1 MVDYH
6 RRDTHH
12 LRFFCYRKA
21 ENVGVLTPKLN
32 SDMKILKKTKARK
45 DAKIAEAIKT
55 FLVKFR
61 FKDKID
67 KANQW
72 ADAHKKKVSVITI
85 SILTLSLVIGSWLT
99 LTTHF
104 NESNMLSG
112 MADVKPTFEG
122 MHRIQR
128 VKDLQV
134 EQTMEMTNK
143 GKQLKHELDSLVAL
157 PIKSHKDSL
166 DIMVKY
172 KQLEIVVK
180 YLENK

>member
-1 MVDYH
+1 
-6 RRDTHH
+6 
-12 LRFFCYRKA
+12 
-21 ENVGVLTPKLN
+21 
-32 SDMKILKKTKARK
+32 MKILKKTKAKK
-45 DAKIAEAIKT
+45 DAKIALAIKT

-67 KANQW
+67 KANRW
-72 ADAHKKKVSVITI
+72 ADTHKKKVSIITI
-85 SILTLSLVIGSWLT
+85 SILTLSLIIGSWFT

-104 NESNMLSG
+104 NESDMLSG
-112 MADVKPTFEG
+112 MSDVKPTFEG

-134 EQTMEMTNK
+134 EQTVELTNK
-143 GKQLKHELDSLVAL
+143 GKQLKHELDSLVSI
-157 PIKSHKDSL
+157 PVKSHKDSVE
-166 DIMVKY
+166 IMVKY

>member
-1 MVDYH
+1 
-6 RRDTHH
+6 
-12 LRFFCYRKA
+12 
-21 ENVGVLTPKLN
+21 
-32 SDMKILKKTKARK
+32 MKILKKTKARK
-45 DAKIAEAIKT
+45 DAKIAAAIKD
-55 FLVKFR
+55 FLTKF
-61 FKDKID
+61 KLKEKID
-67 KANQW
+67 KANRW
-72 ADAHKKKVSVITI
+72 ADTHKKKVSVITI
-85 SILTLSLVIGSWLT
+85 STLTLSLICGSWLT

-104 NESNMLSG
+104 NESDMLSG
-112 MADVKPTFEG
+112 MSDVKPTFEG

-134 EQTMEMTNK
+134 EQTVEMTNK

-157 PIKSHKDSL
+157 PVKSHKDSV

>member
-1 MVDYH
+1 
-6 RRDTHH
+6 
-12 LRFFCYRKA
+12 
-21 ENVGVLTPKLN
+21 
-32 SDMKILKKTKARK
+32 MKILKKTKAMK
-45 DAKIAEAIKT
+45 DAKIAEAIKD
-55 FLVKFR
+55 FLTKF
-61 FKDKID
+61 KLKEKID

-85 SILTLSLVIGSWLT
+85 SILTLSLVVGSWLT
-99 LTTHF
+99 FTTHF
-104 NESNMLSG
+104 NESDMLTG
-112 MADVKPTFEG
+112 MSDVKPAFEG

-134 EQTMEMTNK
+134 EQTVEMTNK
-143 GKQLKHELDSLVAL
+143 GKLLKYELDSLVSL
-157 PIKSHKDSL
+157 PVKSHKDSL

>member
-1 MVDYH
+1 
-6 RRDTHH
+6 
-12 LRFFCYRKA
+12 
-21 ENVGVLTPKLN
+21 
-32 SDMKILKKTKARK
+32 MKILKKTKAMK
-45 DAKIAEAIKT
+45 DAKIAEAIKD
-55 FLVKFR
+55 FLTKF
-61 FKDKID
+61 KLKEKID

-85 SILTLSLVIGSWLT
+85 SILTLSLVVGSWLT

-104 NESNMLSG
+104 NESDMLTG
-112 MADVKPTFEG
+112 MSDVKPAFEG

-134 EQTMEMTNK
+134 EQTVEMTNK
-143 GKQLKHELDSLVAL
+143 GKLLKHELDSLVSL
-157 PIKSHKDSL
+157 PVKSHKDSL